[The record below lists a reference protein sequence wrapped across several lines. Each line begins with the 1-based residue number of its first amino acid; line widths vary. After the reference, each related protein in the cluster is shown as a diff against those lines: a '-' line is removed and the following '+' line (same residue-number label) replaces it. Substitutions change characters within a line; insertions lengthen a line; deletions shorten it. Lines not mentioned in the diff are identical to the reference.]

1 MDPVALDGLQL
12 PQLVAIDVAVG
23 DTPPVFSDVGEITPS
38 STVPVPVI
46 PEECR

>member
-1 MDPVALDGLQL
+1 MDGLQL

-23 DTPPVFSDVGEITPS
+23 DTPPDFTDVGTVTPS
-38 STVPVPVI
+38 TTVPVPVI